1 MFKRFLSMFLAL
13 IMVTGIFPVSVFATE
28 EETPVVDEKILH
40 EQITV
45 NCRGL
50 EVNVGRSTEGILVI
64 GVPESVTDEDLENA
78 YIGDGLNCS
87 FVEYLISAPAAFENA
102 KEIKFCDFW
111 GSDVSEME
119 NIEIEDSWWNIY
131 EEGELVPGNNVIL
144 ATKDSNGNIVREQSG
159 ETVSDYGIAWLVDDE
174 IYYQKLR
181 IVREMPV
188 ISEEDEEVFPPEST
202 PVANQKLTVRYVE
215 GSTCKGI
222 LAEADIV
229 DGKVEITVPYITDNE
244 VKAIEADG
252 SGRKRARLAFCISDG
267 YDDENITHFM
277 GGFGENI
284 MDYVN
289 WEEVFEL
296 MKQDV
301 PGITY
306 EEFLIIQYWEIEQ
319 LGEESVVKYEVARDT
334 DGKMRRWI
342 EAGGTFS
349 ERLYIQYFDSVN
361 KEAVA
366 YEHIDVTLHV
376 EDICPA
382 ETEKMPFGQ
391 VELNGYKL
399 NSEEIGYIIGVND
412 NTNELVV
419 EMSREQLL
427 AKESTKDQYG
437 NINNRFEFSAPSEGN
452 YKYIMAVGE
461 EEILNIKN
469 FGAED
474 FVNEYNPENKPAIN
488 FVVGWFED
496 GEFYRAFEED
506 KKTSVCFAWY
516 DGTEIVYQSFKLC
529 QCMLI
534 EDDEINWDKLSSWE
548 GNFAEPSDVVLEIN
562 GVSDISNFASG
573 AYVDGIYTVT
583 VDAEAITKE
592 QWERIYSNDN
602 RGIFAAI
609 GLKAPEGTEY
619 AVDDAAENPEYYED
633 YSASRSNIGGF
644 YPYNEEVA
652 YNFYTYLEFGSM
664 QEENGNVEVW
674 LEEETWICYYQIAYY
689 IPASETFEYRLLPC
703 RIIVEGAGNG
713 ISFEIPENGGNSEQ
727 RKYLPD
733 GFHDYWDESEL
744 ITSGQIEVTA
754 HSAIRNYLDAEF
766 NDEGVLVITVNDIP
780 AENWELAYNDLPAD
794 EYGINVNIEIDPPN
808 GNIVAIADNQGN
820 GPTYENLKNQ
830 YAEDRDQIIYHNH
843 EGIVTGSLPVGEV
856 LVDGKEVSVFPSS
869 SGGVFYRVIFWKDAE
884 GNVIQQILP
893 FVVEVADDAESVTF
907 DNGRSYISEDRIEKD
922 GRTSVLSGSYDR
934 EKGVLKYSYIGTKTS
949 DADIADDIR
958 FGYGEDDPVYKIQT
972 RISAP
977 EEGYVTSEGEDFVVF
992 NLGYDSPENPL
1003 RGSRGTFEIEWFHE
1017 SKEPINEVITIE
1029 FNPGKIWMDKYW
1041 TPISDSSR
1049 LIYYSITNGYELMSA
1064 KDVRDAGVILDLFQK
1079 PGKIY
1084 TRFDEILKIDIEK
1097 IANLEAWVLPP
1108 DAAERNA
1115 DESLNDW
1122 VERVYRETEYVGTK
1136 VGATG
1141 VGEYELGRADMLD
1154 QFVRSMNMLEIGRGS
1169 EAANIAGFGELG
1181 VDNLRIWFASNSMS
1195 RNGHVITIDWY
1206 KEGETEPSVREY
1218 LYNEQ
1223 ESLVVRETADSITEN
1238 ELTAE
1243 VEVPTPVDDN
1253 EWVLTTNHF
1262 AQVSRFGEVKSY
1274 YFQLEGDENTPE
1286 GDKVIYLPYSFVNP
1300 FNEYDDNKDG
1310 IFDYSDAVKVKLN
1323 PKIHHY
1329 DNDHREL
1336 ETVQGELTPYG
1347 IRFVVS
1353 SFSPFVLDWSED
1365 EEVANSGK
1373 NIHPETAVFAV
1384 PESLEDYIE
1393 TSYNPEEGILTVN
1406 VKKAPAEAWKAA
1418 YENIGLEDTAIGGDV
1433 IITAPEG
1440 TVKERRDM
1448 GGIDFDEFTEWASD
1462 PDSPLFNELYPELP
1476 YSYSFGEF
1484 AHVNRTG
1491 GAVIITPEKE
1501 DFDVAVAW
1509 QDANKNIVHQIIHI
1523 EMTVEEGS
1531 VKFDDPFANIKS
1543 ADVSRIDFMG
1553 GDSELFSPYK
1563 SENVLN
1569 YENGLL
1575 TYTYIG
1581 TGTNPDEIREDIL
1594 YESENYYADMRI
1606 TVFSPKENY
1615 YLVRLE
1621 SQRKRREYDVSEKL
1635 TNANL
1640 NSEFKNFGELVFE
1653 TEKYNIYWQNSEA
1666 PYDKIVETVS
1676 ITYDV
1681 GFEIRW
1687 MDKYWDPVDYS
1698 ETNTNRIDIIAEK
1711 NGEYQEIGNSEVEN
1725 AGVNLEW
1732 NNGHFDVTYDKNVDI
1747 GIAKDMIAYITPPA
1761 NAVYYIENGSGGMNI
1776 GVGDILTAEDQND
1789 LLNVKRENG
1798 EFIRYGNGNVPCINL
1813 SWFEL
1818 GSIED
1823 LGIDFWYTSNS
1834 GYIQIE
1840 VIDWFDKDYNLIKR
1854 EYIYVTYGEYVNE
1867 EEAEATPG
1875 VKEEV
1880 TVPTP
1885 IGQGWKLTTNHFPQV
1900 SRYEEVTSYYFQL
1913 EGDENTP
1920 DGEKVIYLPYSFID
1934 PEGAKDQNDDGIFD
1948 YADALALE
1956 LNPKIHHYNDDHDEL
1971 VEGEPLN
1978 GELTEYGIRFVVES
1992 FSPFVLDWSKTDME
2006 SWEGNIAEESEV
2018 SLKIKGIS
2026 DISGFVSG
2034 EYVDGIYTVTVTPEN
2049 ITTEQWQQMYKNVVI
2064 DQQDIYL
2071 WVGVNAPAGTTKAYD
2086 NSRDGLKNYNDF
2098 VEETGNANAF
2108 YDYND
2113 ERAIEFYFTAPLAGT
2128 VKNGETITAFPEGDD
2143 FEGYYQIA
2151 FYVGE
2156 SNEIVRRLLP
2166 FRIVFEGDVESV
2178 SFEEPR
2184 NYVPEERLHPENNI
2198 DNIVSS
2204 YDEINGDLVYIYSGN
2219 ENNAENIAAALEGK
2233 LIKTVID
2240 APVVD
2245 GKQYYS
2251 DGKTSVEIY
2260 YEPVKNG
2267 DLYTAVNKE
2276 EIIWE
2281 NEDGEQYIEYISL
2294 EFNPK
2299 VTYMDIYW
2307 EQITDTDRINFV
2319 NKKGET
2325 VTAEALAK
2333 DGLNVSFDEN
2343 GFVVAEYELDLDPE
2357 TVTRTWVKISKPE
2370 GEFVGYKTINFMQN
2384 FTGYPSYDL
2393 ETADYRDEDIREA
2406 EFQQIGN
2413 GTVLGMLGELDSLE
2427 VGDLTFWYANEQG
2440 ASRPVLIDW
2449 YKKLPTDPDF
2459 DFEKDVVR
2467 EYVYVQGSDFV
2478 FEETAN
2484 SVTEDELTAEVEV
2497 PTPVDD
2503 IEWKLTT
2510 NHFPQVSRYEEVTS
2524 YYFQLEGDENTPDG
2538 KKVIYLPYSFVNP
2551 YDKYD
2556 FDNDGDFDYSDA
2568 VALKLNP
2575 KIHHYNDDF
2584 EESETINGEL
2594 TPYGI
2599 RFVVSSFSPFVLDWS
2614 ESGNSA
2620 VIGENG
2626 YATLGEALEEAKAGD
2641 VIELVANVEETMVL
2655 VSDEVT
2661 LDLNGYTL
2669 ATEYASIFGD
2679 IADNSDD
2686 NSGRLVVNEK
2696 HFMSNP
2702 DNAQLPVKTETGYAF
2717 VELKMFVAKDYTVG
2731 EKHYDVVFE
2740 PRFEA
2745 DSVELLKNNLEN
2757 AGVEIA
2763 IVAHWQKDGMP
2774 RSQRFVFVQN
2784 LTDVFFSSYN
2794 TEKEKFGKMF
2804 TLKVNNAP
2812 EGISYET
2819 VVNSTV
2825 GVVIRENA
2833 TETVN

>member
-50 EVNVGRSTEGILVI
+50 DVNIGRSTEGILVI

-87 FVEYLISAPAAFENA
+87 FVEYLISAPSAFENA
-102 KEIKFCDFW
+102 EEIKFCDFS

-119 NIEIEDSWWNIY
+119 NIEIEASWWNTY

-159 ETVSDYGIAWLVDDE
+159 ETVSDYGIAWLVDGE

-188 ISEEDEEVFPPEST
+188 ISEEDEETFPPEST
-202 PVANQKLTVRYVE
+202 PVANQKLTVWYVE
-215 GSTCKGI
+215 GSTYKRI

-252 SGRKRARLAFCISDG
+252 SGRKRARLAFCISEG
-267 YDDENITHFM
+267 YEGENAGSVTHFM

-289 WEEVFEL
+289 WEELAKDYSDFS
-296 MKQDV
+296 
-301 PGITY
+301 
-306 EEFLIIQYWEIEQ
+306 EFLFDRYWEIEQ

-366 YEHIDVTLHV
+366 YEYIDVTLHV

-412 NTNELVV
+412 NTNELIV

-437 NINNRFEFSAPSEGN
+437 NINNRFEFSAPSEGS

-506 KKTSVCFAWY
+506 KKTRVCFAWY

-583 VDAEAITKE
+583 VDAEAITEE

-609 GLKAPEGTEY
+609 GLEAPEGTEY

-633 YSASRSNIGGF
+633 YSASRSNLGGF
-644 YPYNEEVA
+644 YPYNEEIA
-652 YNFYTYLEFGSM
+652 YNFYTCLEFGSM

-703 RIIVEGAGNG
+703 KIIVEGAGNG

-744 ITSGQIEVTA
+744 ITSDQIEVTA

-780 AENWELAYNDLPAD
+780 AENWELAYNNLPAD
-794 EYGINVNIEIDPPN
+794 EYGINVSIEIDPPS

-830 YAEDRDQIIYHNH
+830 YAEDRDQIKYQNH

-958 FGYGEDDPVYKIQT
+958 FGYGEDDPVSKIQT
-972 RISAP
+972 RIFAP

-992 NLGYDSPENPL
+992 NLEYDSPENPL

-1017 SKEPINEVITIE
+1017 SKAPINEVITIE

-1084 TRFDEILKIDIEK
+1084 TSFDEISKIDIEK

-1154 QFVRSMNMLEIGRGS
+1154 QFVRSMSMLEIGKGS
-1169 EAANIAGFGELG
+1169 EADNIAGFGELN
-1181 VDNLRIWFASNSMS
+1181 VNNLRIWFAARSKD

-1223 ESLVVRETADSITEN
+1223 ESLVVRETADSVTED
-1238 ELTAE
+1238 ELTTK

-1286 GDKVIYLPYSFVNP
+1286 GEKVIYLPYSFVNP
-1300 FNEYDDNKDG
+1300 FNEHDYNEDG
-1310 IFDYSDAVKVKLN
+1310 VFDYSDAVKVKLN

-1329 DNDHREL
+1329 DDNHNEL
-1336 ETVQGELTPYG
+1336 ETIKGELTEYG

-1384 PESLEDYIE
+1384 PEALEDYIE

-1406 VKKAPAEAWKAA
+1406 VKKAPVEAWKAA

-1433 IITAPEG
+1433 IITAPKE
-1440 TVKERRDM
+1440 TVKKRRAM
-1448 GGIDFDEFTEWASD
+1448 GGIDFEEFIEWAAD
-1462 PDSPLFNELYPELP
+1462 PDSPLFENCDPEWP
-1476 YSYSFGEF
+1476 YSYSLGEF

-1491 GAVIITPEKE
+1491 GEVIITPEKE

-1509 QDANKNIVHQIIHI
+1509 QDANKNIICQIIHI
-1523 EMTVEEGS
+1523 EMTIEEGS
-1531 VKFDDPFANIKS
+1531 IKFDDPLANIKS

-1575 TYTYIG
+1575 TYTYTG
-1581 TGTNPDEIREDIL
+1581 MGTNPDEIREDIL
-1594 YESENYYADMRI
+1594 SESENDYADMRI
-1606 TVFSPKENY
+1606 TVLSPEENY
-1615 YLVRLE
+1615 HLVRLE

-1640 NSEFKNFGELVFE
+1640 NSEFKYLGELAIQ
-1653 TEKYNIYWQNSEA
+1653 TEKFVIYWQNSEA
-1666 PYDKIVETVS
+1666 PYDKIIETVD
-1676 ITYDV
+1676 ITYDI

-1698 ETNTNRIDIIAEK
+1698 ETNTGRIEIGAEK
-1711 NGEYQEIGNSEVEN
+1711 NGEYQEVSLSDIEN
-1725 AGVNLEW
+1725 AGINVEID
-1732 NNGHFDVTYDKNVDI
+1732 NGHFDVTYDKNVDI
-1747 GIAKDMIAYITPPA
+1747 EIAKEMIAYIAPPA
-1761 NAVYYIENGSGGMNI
+1761 NAVYYIENGSGGMNL
-1776 GVGDILTAEDQND
+1776 GVGDIVTAEDQNE

-1813 SWFEL
+1813 SHFEI

-1823 LGIDFWYTSNS
+1823 LGINFWYTSNS

-1900 SRYEEVTSYYFQL
+1900 SRYDEVTSYYFQL
-1913 EGDENTP
+1913 EGDKNTP

-1934 PEGAKDQNDDGIFD
+1934 PEGTKDQNGDGIFD
-1948 YADALALE
+1948 YADALALK

-1971 VEGEPLN
+1971 VEGKPLK
-1978 GELTEYGIRFVVES
+1978 GELTEYGIRFVVE
-1992 FSPFVLDWSKTDME
+1992 
-2006 SWEGNIAEESEV
+2006 
-2018 SLKIKGIS
+2018 
-2026 DISGFVSG
+2026 
-2034 EYVDGIYTVTVTPEN
+2034 
-2049 ITTEQWQQMYKNVVI
+2049 
-2064 DQQDIYL
+2064 
-2071 WVGVNAPAGTTKAYD
+2071 
-2086 NSRDGLKNYNDF
+2086 
-2098 VEETGNANAF
+2098 
-2108 YDYND
+2108 
-2113 ERAIEFYFTAPLAGT
+2113 
-2128 VKNGETITAFPEGDD
+2128 
-2143 FEGYYQIA
+2143 
-2151 FYVGE
+2151 
-2156 SNEIVRRLLP
+2156 
-2166 FRIVFEGDVESV
+2166 
-2178 SFEEPR
+2178 
-2184 NYVPEERLHPENNI
+2184 
-2198 DNIVSS
+2198 
-2204 YDEINGDLVYIYSGN
+2204 
-2219 ENNAENIAAALEGK
+2219 
-2233 LIKTVID
+2233 
-2240 APVVD
+2240 
-2245 GKQYYS
+2245 
-2251 DGKTSVEIY
+2251 
-2260 YEPVKNG
+2260 
-2267 DLYTAVNKE
+2267 
-2276 EIIWE
+2276 
-2281 NEDGEQYIEYISL
+2281 
-2294 EFNPK
+2294 
-2299 VTYMDIYW
+2299 
-2307 EQITDTDRINFV
+2307 
-2319 NKKGET
+2319 
-2325 VTAEALAK
+2325 
-2333 DGLNVSFDEN
+2333 
-2343 GFVVAEYELDLDPE
+2343 
-2357 TVTRTWVKISKPE
+2357 
-2370 GEFVGYKTINFMQN
+2370 
-2384 FTGYPSYDL
+2384 
-2393 ETADYRDEDIREA
+2393 
-2406 EFQQIGN
+2406 
-2413 GTVLGMLGELDSLE
+2413 
-2427 VGDLTFWYANEQG
+2427 
-2440 ASRPVLIDW
+2440 
-2449 YKKLPTDPDF
+2449 
-2459 DFEKDVVR
+2459 
-2467 EYVYVQGSDFV
+2467 
-2478 FEETAN
+2478 
-2484 SVTEDELTAEVEV
+2484 
-2497 PTPVDD
+2497 
-2503 IEWKLTT
+2503 
-2510 NHFPQVSRYEEVTS
+2510 
-2524 YYFQLEGDENTPDG
+2524 
-2538 KKVIYLPYSFVNP
+2538 
-2551 YDKYD
+2551 
-2556 FDNDGDFDYSDA
+2556 
-2568 VALKLNP
+2568 
-2575 KIHHYNDDF
+2575 
-2584 EESETINGEL
+2584 
-2594 TPYGI
+2594 
-2599 RFVVSSFSPFVLDWS
+2599 SFSPFVLDWS

-2696 HFMSNP
+2696 RFMSNP

-2731 EKHYDVVFE
+2731 EKYYDVVFE

>member
-13 IMVTGIFPVSVFATE
+13 IMVTGIFPISVFATE
-28 EETPVVDEKILH
+28 EENPVVDEKILH

-102 KEIKFCDFW
+102 EEIKFCEFK

-119 NIEIEDSWWNIY
+119 NIEIEDSWWNTY

-159 ETVSDYGIAWLVDDE
+159 ETVSDYGIAWMVDGE
-174 IYYQKLR
+174 IYYQKLK

-188 ISEEDEEVFPPEST
+188 ISEEDEETFPPEST
-202 PVANQKLTVRYVE
+202 PVANQKLTVWYVE
-215 GSTCKGI
+215 GSTYNRI

-229 DGKVEITVPYITDNE
+229 DGEVEITVPYITDNE

-252 SGRKRARLAFCISDG
+252 SGRKRARLAFCISEG
-267 YDDENITHFM
+267 YEGENAGSVTHFM

-289 WEEVFEL
+289 WEEAFEL

-301 PGITY
+301 PEITY
-306 EEFLIIQYWEIEQ
+306 EEFLISQYWEIEQ

-334 DGKMRRWI
+334 NGEMKRYI
-342 EAGGTFS
+342 EAGETFS

-399 NSEEIGYIIGVND
+399 DSEEIGYTIGVNGD
-412 NTNELVV
+412 TNELVV

-437 NINNRFEFSAPSEGN
+437 NINNRFEFSAPSEGS

-496 GEFYRAFEED
+496 GEFYRAFEDD

-583 VDAEAITKE
+583 VDAEAITGE

-633 YSASRSNIGGF
+633 YSASRSNIEGF
-644 YPYNEEVA
+644 YPYNEEIA

-744 ITSGQIEVTA
+744 ITSDQIEVTA

-780 AENWELAYNDLPAD
+780 VENWELAYNDLPAD
-794 EYGINVNIEIDPPN
+794 EYGINVSIEIDPPN
-808 GNIVAIADNQGN
+808 GNIVAIAAAQGN

-830 YAEDRDQIIYHNH
+830 YREDPDQIEYYNYDWP
-843 EGIVTGSLPVGEV
+843 VTAGLPVGEV

-949 DADIADDIR
+949 DADIANDIR
-958 FGYGEDDPVYKIQT
+958 FGYGEDDPVYQIQT

-977 EEGYVTSEGEDFVVF
+977 EEGYVTSEGEDSVVF

-1017 SKEPINEVITIE
+1017 SKEPISEAITIE
-1029 FNPGKIWMDKYW
+1029 FDPGKIWMDKYW

-1084 TRFDEILKIDIEK
+1084 TRFDEISKIDIEK

-1108 DAAERNA
+1108 DAAERNP

-1122 VERVYRETEYVGTK
+1122 VERVYRETEYIGTK

-1141 VGEYELGRADMLD
+1141 VGEYNPENADGLD
-1154 QFVRSMNMLEIGRGS
+1154 QFVRSMSMLEIGKGS
-1169 EAANIAGFGELG
+1169 EADNIAGFGELN
-1181 VDNLRIWFASNSMS
+1181 VNNLRIWFASNSMS

-1218 LYNEQ
+1218 LYSEQ
-1223 ESLVVRETADSITEN
+1223 ESLVVRETADSVTED
-1238 ELTAE
+1238 ELTTE

-1274 YFQLEGDENTPE
+1274 YFQLEGDENTPDGE
-1286 GDKVIYLPYSFVNP
+1286 KVIYLPYSFIDP
-1300 FNEYDDNKDG
+1300 EGKKDQDG
-1310 IFDYSDAVKVKLN
+1310 DGDFDYYDALALKLK

-1329 DNDHREL
+1329 TDDHSEHVEGGPL
-1336 ETVQGELTPYG
+1336 KGELTEYG

-1384 PESLEDYIE
+1384 PEALEDYIE

-1406 VKKAPAEAWKAA
+1406 VGEIPAEAWKAA

-1440 TVKERRDM
+1440 TVKERRIM
-1448 GGIDFDEFTEWASD
+1448 GGIDFDEFIEWASD
-1462 PDSPLFNELYPELP
+1462 PDSPLFNELDPEWP

-1491 GAVIITPEKE
+1491 GEVIITPEKE

-1531 VKFDDPFANIKS
+1531 VKFDDPFANIKN
-1543 ADVSRIDFMG
+1543 ADVSRINFMG

-1563 SENVLN
+1563 SENILN

-1581 TGTNPDEIREDIL
+1581 SGTTPDEIREDIL
-1594 YESENYYADMRI
+1594 SESENDYADMRI
-1606 TVFSPKENY
+1606 TVLSPEENY

-1621 SQRKRREYDVSEKL
+1621 SQRKRREYDVSEKM
-1635 TNANL
+1635 TNADL
-1640 NSEFKNFGELVFE
+1640 NSEFKDLGELAIQ
-1653 TEKYNIYWQNSEA
+1653 TEKFVIYWQNSEA

-1698 ETNTNRIDIIAEK
+1698 ETNTGRIEIGVEK
-1711 NGEYQEIGNSEVEN
+1711 NGEYQEVSLSDIEN

-1732 NNGHFDVTYDKNVDI
+1732 NNGHFNITYDKDVDI
-1747 GIAKDMIAYITPPA
+1747 EIAKELIAEITPPA
-1761 NAVYYIENGSGGMNI
+1761 NAVYYIDNGCGGMGNS
-1776 GVGDILTAEDQND
+1776 VGDIITAEEQND

-1875 VKEEV
+1875 VEEKV

-1934 PEGAKDQNDDGIFD
+1934 ESLTYEK
-1948 YADALALE
+1948 ALE
-1956 LNPKIHHYNDDHDEL
+1956 MKLKPKIHHYTDDYGEL
-1971 VEGEPLN
+1971 VEGKPLK
-1978 GELTEYGIRFVVES
+1978 GELTEYGIRFVVE
-1992 FSPFVLDWSKTDME
+1992 
-2006 SWEGNIAEESEV
+2006 
-2018 SLKIKGIS
+2018 
-2026 DISGFVSG
+2026 
-2034 EYVDGIYTVTVTPEN
+2034 
-2049 ITTEQWQQMYKNVVI
+2049 
-2064 DQQDIYL
+2064 
-2071 WVGVNAPAGTTKAYD
+2071 
-2086 NSRDGLKNYNDF
+2086 
-2098 VEETGNANAF
+2098 
-2108 YDYND
+2108 
-2113 ERAIEFYFTAPLAGT
+2113 
-2128 VKNGETITAFPEGDD
+2128 
-2143 FEGYYQIA
+2143 
-2151 FYVGE
+2151 
-2156 SNEIVRRLLP
+2156 
-2166 FRIVFEGDVESV
+2166 
-2178 SFEEPR
+2178 
-2184 NYVPEERLHPENNI
+2184 
-2198 DNIVSS
+2198 
-2204 YDEINGDLVYIYSGN
+2204 
-2219 ENNAENIAAALEGK
+2219 
-2233 LIKTVID
+2233 
-2240 APVVD
+2240 
-2245 GKQYYS
+2245 
-2251 DGKTSVEIY
+2251 
-2260 YEPVKNG
+2260 
-2267 DLYTAVNKE
+2267 
-2276 EIIWE
+2276 
-2281 NEDGEQYIEYISL
+2281 
-2294 EFNPK
+2294 
-2299 VTYMDIYW
+2299 
-2307 EQITDTDRINFV
+2307 
-2319 NKKGET
+2319 
-2325 VTAEALAK
+2325 
-2333 DGLNVSFDEN
+2333 
-2343 GFVVAEYELDLDPE
+2343 
-2357 TVTRTWVKISKPE
+2357 
-2370 GEFVGYKTINFMQN
+2370 
-2384 FTGYPSYDL
+2384 
-2393 ETADYRDEDIREA
+2393 
-2406 EFQQIGN
+2406 
-2413 GTVLGMLGELDSLE
+2413 
-2427 VGDLTFWYANEQG
+2427 
-2440 ASRPVLIDW
+2440 
-2449 YKKLPTDPDF
+2449 
-2459 DFEKDVVR
+2459 
-2467 EYVYVQGSDFV
+2467 
-2478 FEETAN
+2478 
-2484 SVTEDELTAEVEV
+2484 
-2497 PTPVDD
+2497 
-2503 IEWKLTT
+2503 
-2510 NHFPQVSRYEEVTS
+2510 
-2524 YYFQLEGDENTPDG
+2524 
-2538 KKVIYLPYSFVNP
+2538 
-2551 YDKYD
+2551 
-2556 FDNDGDFDYSDA
+2556 
-2568 VALKLNP
+2568 
-2575 KIHHYNDDF
+2575 
-2584 EESETINGEL
+2584 
-2594 TPYGI
+2594 
-2599 RFVVSSFSPFVLDWS
+2599 SFSPFVLDWS

-2679 IADNSDD
+2679 IVDNSDD

-2696 HFMSNP
+2696 RFMSNP

-2745 DSVELLKNNLEN
+2745 DSIELLKNNLEN

-2825 GVVIRENA
+2825 GVVIKENA